1 MLMEL
6 CCTSIPRFNTVQTRG
21 GFCTTVTS
29 SVLHHSPIKVS
40 MSANKS
46 KADLDFFV
54 SLSKADLDFEGTRK
68 QETEN
73 ILFGN
78 NKNQLRQ
85 QPLSVTGLRGKSKKE
100 AHRNAILA
108 VGEVLPVSEEYNRL
122 IEASPAHHITALH
135 VPGLSNL
142 AKGILDA
149 ALGPLTERLERQEHL
164 KDTKESWFEAQ
175 REKAGRLRSPSR
187 RASRQ
192 QHSDVARGRLNER
205 LTKEQ
210 QARYQRATA
219 EPESEHGKMQAVR
232 DALPILAI
240 RDRLVEALRTE
251 PVVVVSGGTG
261 TGM

>member
-40 MSANKS
+40 MSANES
-46 KADLDFFV
+46 KADLDFLLA
-54 SLSKADLDFEGTRK
+54 SIASTLKGKRK
-68 QETEN
+68 QETESL
-73 ILFGN
+73 LFGN
-78 NKNQLRQ
+78 NNKKLRL
-85 QPLSVTGLRGKSKKE
+85 QPLSVTGLHGKSKKE

-122 IEASPAHHITALH
+122 IKASPEKRITALH

-142 AKGILDA
+142 AKSVLDA

-219 EPESEHGKMQAVR
+219 EPESDHGKMQAVR

-240 RDRLVEALRTE
+240 RDRLVEALQTE